1 MIKKTFY
8 NLPEEKQQRVID
20 AIMHEFASSTTEK
33 VSINRIV
40 KTAGISRG
48 SFYQYFDDKVDLVE
62 VLTKS
67 FIDLSIDQAYKALK
81 DSNGD
86 IFYTYEMMFEII
98 SDFAKNSKQK
108 VILKNLLK
116 NLRANDDLISEYL
129 MHRFSGFAELIEL
142 TKHFNGDN
150 LKYRNEEDVEALNQI
165 LTQVLKNAIFNYFVK
180 GNDYEGVKRSYLRKL
195 EIIKSGAVI
204 DIKH

>member
-1 MIKKTFY
+1 
-8 NLPEEKQQRVID
+8 
-20 AIMHEFASSTTEK
+20 MHEFASSTTEK

-98 SDFAKNSKQK
+98 SDFAKNNKQK
-108 VILKNLLK
+108 VVLKNLLK

-142 TKHFNGDN
+142 TKHFNRDN

-204 DIKH
+204 DIKN

>member
-8 NLPEEKQQRVID
+8 NLPEEKRQRVID

-98 SDFAKNSKQK
+98 SDFAKNNKQK
-108 VILKNLLK
+108 VVLKNLLK

-142 TKHFNGDN
+142 TKHFNRDN

-180 GNDYEGVKRSYLRKL
+180 GNDYEEVKRSYLRKL

>member
-8 NLPEEKQQRVID
+8 NLPEEKRQRVID

-142 TKHFNGDN
+142 TKHFNRDN

>member
-8 NLPEEKQQRVID
+8 NLPEEKRQRVID

-142 TKHFNGDN
+142 TKHFNRDN

-180 GNDYEGVKRSYLRKL
+180 GNDYEEVKRSYLRKL

>member
-8 NLPEEKQQRVID
+8 NLPEEKRQRVID

-98 SDFAKNSKQK
+98 SDFAKNNKQK
-108 VILKNLLK
+108 VVLKNLLK

-142 TKHFNGDN
+142 TKHFNRDN

>member
-8 NLPEEKQQRVID
+8 NLPEEKRQRVID
-20 AIMHEFASSTTEK
+20 AIMHEFAGSTTEK

-98 SDFAKNSKQK
+98 SDFAKNNKQK
-108 VILKNLLK
+108 VVLKNLLK

-142 TKHFNGDN
+142 TKHFNRDN

-180 GNDYEGVKRSYLRKL
+180 GNDYEEVKRSYLRKL